1 MMQTPMDMP
10 KGPSIRANRAQAGTA
25 LAIDVVAIVVFVIL
39 GRSSHHESG
48 GFIASTLKV
57 AAPFLLALL
66 AGHALSKSWKSPGAP
81 STGVIIWVTTL
92 VLGMLLRR
100 FAFGRSTALAF
111 IIVASLFI
119 GLFVV
124 GWRVACEWWS
134 NRNGNRNGNGNGTDT
149 ANTP

>member
-1 MMQTPMDMP
+1 MMQMPMDMP
-10 KGPSIRANRAQAGTA
+10 QGPTIRANGKQAGTA
-25 LAIDVVAIVVFVIL
+25 LIVDVVAIIVFVIL

-48 GFIASTLKV
+48 GFLVSTLKV
-57 AAPFLLALL
+57 AAPFLIALL
-66 AGHALSKSWKSPGAP
+66 AGHALSKAWRTPAAP

-100 FAFGRSTALAF
+100 FAFGRGTALAF

-124 GWRVACEWWS
+124 GWRVAWEWWTE
-134 NRNGNRNGNGNGTDT
+134 RKAAKQPG
-149 ANTP
+149 